1 MNAQGIRCQLECV
14 AENKGAIHASLAEMA
29 HFVHIVDEIKFAPV
43 EPGHL

>member
-1 MNAQGIRCQLECV
+1 
-14 AENKGAIHASLAEMA
+14 LAEMA